1 MPIKIISHSDQE
13 KFINEVN
20 EILKN
25 NNELLLEVNSFKNW
39 LMDVYNIEKLS
50 QKLENYYRLYP
61 KELLEE
67 LKKKKVNIK
76 SRKEYIPL
84 IEGRNDSLKII
95 SPLLKQIKET
105 DNKIDQM
112 VYDMYGLTNEEIHII
127 ENNI

>member
-1 MPIKIISHSDQE
+1 
-13 KFINEVN
+13 
-20 EILKN
+20 
-25 NNELLLEVNSFKNW
+25 
-39 LMDVYNIEKLS
+39 MDVYSIEKLS

-76 SRKEYIPL
+76 SGKDYIPL

-112 VYDMYGLTNEEIHII
+112 VYDLYGLTNEEIKII
-127 ENNI
+127 EDSLDEN